1 LKKIILSNDA
11 PAPVGPYSQAIL
23 VDGTLYCSGQIAADD
38 LDGDIAVQTE
48 KACSSIS
55 AILGAAGMEPQDVVK
70 ATCFLADIG
79 DFVKFNEV
87 YEKFFPHKP
96 ARSCV
101 GVNALPKGALVEIE
115 VIARKD

>member
-1 LKKIILSNDA
+1 MHKIVLSEKA

-23 VDGTLYCSGQIAADD
+23 VNDTLYCSGQIAADD
-38 LDGDIAVQTE
+38 LDKDVAVQTE
-48 KACSSIS
+48 KACKSIL
-55 AILGAAGMEPQDVVK
+55 AILDAADMKSENVVK
-70 ATCFLADIG
+70 ATCFLADME
-79 DFVKFNEV
+79 DFSKFNDV

-115 VIARKD
+115 VIAIKC